1 MVGNFFIAVLG
12 NFKKENKMA
21 HELTRREE
29 GFYEMAFVGQT
40 PWHGLG
46 QELTENATIEEWQ
59 KAAGMDWV
67 IEKTP
72 VTYKTQNELQSEF
85 LNEFAGQNVLYRSDN
100 KMPLSVVSNRYKPV
114 QPQEVLEFFREL
126 VKENGFKI
134 NTAGTLKGG
143 KHLWALAETGKFGE
157 VCKDDGVGGFLLLS
171 TSCDRT
177 LATTARFTTVRVV
190 CNNTLTASLREN
202 KNTVSFSHL
211 TQFDHEAVKAKL
223 GNAVKSFGGFM
234 DMAKFLQKQQLN
246 QQKSQEFVAQL
257 MSNFTQIT
265 DPDYDITKNRSYK
278 KIISLFDC
286 EAKGLNLV
294 GHTKWGMLNAVT
306 EYVDFHNPSRTNDAR
321 LSNAWFGNGERM
333 KSKAVELLI
342 A

>member
-1 MVGNFFIAVLG
+1 
-12 NFKKENKMA
+12 MA
-21 HELTRREE
+21 HELTEREN
-29 GFYEMAFVGQT
+29 GFYEMAFVGNT

-46 QELTENATIEEWQ
+46 QKLTDNASIEQWQ

-67 IEKTP
+67 IEKAP
-72 VTYKTQNELQSEF
+72 VTYVAGDDFDTKF
-85 LNEFAGQNVLYRSDN
+85 LHKFEGQNVLYRSDN
-100 KMPLSVVSNRYKPV
+100 KMPLSVVSDRYKPV
-114 QPQEVLEFFREL
+114 QPQEVLEFFRDL
-126 VKENGFKI
+126 VAENGFKI

-190 CNNTLTASLREN
+190 CNNTLTASLRSNE
-202 KNTVSFSHL
+202 NTVSFSHL
-211 TQFDHEAVKAKL
+211 RQFDHEAVKAKL
-223 GNAVKSFGGFM
+223 GNAVESFGAFM
-234 DMAKFLQKQQLN
+234 GMAKYLQKQQLN
-246 QQKSQEFVAQL
+246 QAAAQEFVKQL

-265 DPDYDITKNRSYK
+265 DPDYDISKNRSYK
-278 KIISLFDC
+278 KIMELFEHD
-286 EAKGLNLV
+286 AKGLNLV
-294 GHTKWGMLNAVT
+294 GHTKWGLLNAVT

-333 KSKAVELLI
+333 KSKAVELLT